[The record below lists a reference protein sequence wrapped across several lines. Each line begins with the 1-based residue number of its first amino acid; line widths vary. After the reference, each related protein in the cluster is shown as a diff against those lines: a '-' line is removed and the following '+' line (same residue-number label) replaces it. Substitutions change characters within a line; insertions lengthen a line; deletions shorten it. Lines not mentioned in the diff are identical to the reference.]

1 MKCFSFLV
9 VVFIVLFSNPA
20 NLYVIKGYKWPQAST
35 VIHVDIPGADGLW
48 NEAFETAMF
57 RWNDTTNFEFRIVR
71 GSFVD
76 PCRDPNDRRAK
87 NGVKFSDDFCGI
99 AWSDQVIATTINWIK
114 NNSNKMIQT
123 GVVYNGKKNWD
134 VYSGPWWENPY
145 FGIND
150 FRRIAVHELGHC
162 LGLGHENSI
171 DAIMQSWGGNVEYP
185 TADDIA
191 GVNFLYPASAN
202 ISNSGGDGG
211 GGGGCF
217 IAVISGE

>member
-1 MKCFSFLV
+1 MKCLSFLV
-9 VVFIVLFSNPA
+9 AVFIILFSNPA
-20 NLYVIKGYKWPQAST
+20 SVYVIKEYKWPQAST
-35 VIHVDIPGADGLW
+35 IIHVDIPGADGLW

-57 RWNDTTNFEFRIVR
+57 RWNDATNFKFSIVR
-71 GSFVD
+71 DSFVD
-76 PCRDPNDRRAK
+76 PCRDPNVKVAK
-87 NGVKFSDDFCGI
+87 NGVKFSGDMCGVS
-99 AWSDQVIATTINWIK
+99 WSDQVIAFTINWVT
-114 NNSNKMIQT
+114 NNTNEIIQT
-123 GVVYNGKKNWD
+123 GVVFNENKNWD

-162 LGLGHENSI
+162 LGLDHENSV
-171 DAIMQSWGGNVEYP
+171 DAIMKSQGSDIEYP

-191 GVNFLYPASAN
+191 GVNFLYPVSAN

-217 IAVISGE
+217 IVAISKY